1 MKQFGF
7 SILAMFFA
15 GLAFTACSSD
25 DDVMATQKPTT
36 EVDEEASISFSA
48 NVNAAGAVTRVNADG
63 DEWTT
68 GDKIGITMTTGTY
81 ADDDATSIA
90 TGGAITRY
98 NWGYTINNANLAD
111 GNAWTCNEALE
122 LKRYSAAAY
131 NFYAYYPYSADEGT
145 GVEGAMPSNL
155 SINTAAANQATG
167 ANINT
172 NIDFLYG
179 TTSVAADA
187 WASAW
192 TAGKYNVT
200 IPMNHKMAKMT
211 VTLHKGDGLGDVT
224 ALQFNISGVKLNGNF
239 NPLTGKIT
247 ITSPQDPAAVGN
259 VTGSE
264 VTPDGDWVVTLLLMP
279 QTITSPTLTV
289 TATVDGATK
298 AFTKAV
304 TGDWLTL
311 AAGNNY
317 AVNLTLDSGAKL
329 NITGVV
335 PAGWTNTAG
344 QEGTLEE

>member
-1 MKQFGF
+1 MKQLGF

-48 NVNAAGAVTRVNADG
+48 NVNAAGAVTRVNANG

-68 GDKIGITMTTGTY
+68 GDKIGITMTTGTP
-81 ADDDATSIA
+81 AGDDATSIA
-90 TGGAITRY
+90 TVGAITRY
-98 NWGYTINNANLAD
+98 NWGYTINDDNLAN

-131 NFYAYYPYSADEGT
+131 NFYAYYPYSADEGS

-179 TTSVAADA
+179 TTSVAADD
-187 WASAW
+187 WTL

-247 ITSPQDPAAVGN
+247 ITSPQDAAEVGN
-259 VTGSE
+259 VTGAE
-264 VTPDGDWVVTLLLMP
+264 VTTDGYWVVTLLLMP

-289 TATVDGATK
+289 TATVDEATK
-298 AFTKAV
+298 TFTKAV

-317 AVNLTLDSGAKL
+317 AVNLTLDSGALPELDRFIPRIYSWEYVKKR
-329 NITGVV
+329 
-335 PAGWTNTAG
+335 P
-344 QEGTLEE
+344 

>member
-48 NVNAAGAVTRVNADG
+48 NVNPAGAVTRVNPAG
-63 DEWTT
+63 DAWTT

-81 ADDDATSIA
+81 AADDATSIA
-90 TGGAITRY
+90 TDGAITRY
-98 NWGYTINNANLAD
+98 NWGYTINNANLTD
-111 GNAWTCNEALE
+111 GNAWTCNEPLE

-145 GVEGAMPSNL
+145 GVEGAMPPNL

-179 TTSVAADA
+179 TTSVAANA
-187 WASAW
+187 WALNEG
-192 TAGKYNVT
+192 GKYDVT

-247 ITSPQDPAAVGN
+247 ITSPQDAAEVGN

-264 VTPDGDWVVTLLLMP
+264 VNAGGDWVVTLLLMP

-289 TATVDGATK
+289 TATVDGASK
-298 AFTKAV
+298 HFTKAV

-311 AAGNNY
+311 EAGNNY

>member
-48 NVNAAGAVTRVNADG
+48 NVNPAGAVTRVNPAG
-63 DEWTT
+63 NAWSLN
-68 GDKIGITMTTGTY
+68 DKIGITMTTGTP
-81 ADDDATSIA
+81 ANDDSTSIA
-90 TGGAITRY
+90 TVGAITRY
-98 NWGYTINNANLAD
+98 NWGYTINAANLAD
-111 GNAWTCNEALE
+111 GNAWSCDEPLE
-122 LKRYSAAAY
+122 LKRYSGAAY

-145 GVEGAMPSNL
+145 GVEGAMPSKL
-155 SINTAAANQATG
+155 PINTAAANQPGQDTT
-167 ANINT
+167 NT
-172 NIDFLYG
+172 AIDFLYG
-179 TTSVAADA
+179 STSVAAN
-187 WASAW
+187 AW
-192 TAGKYNVT
+192 TLKAGKYDVT

-211 VTLHKGDGLGDVT
+211 VTLHKGDGLGDIT
-224 ALQFNISGVKLNGNF
+224 ALQFNISGVKLEGNF

-247 ITSPQDPAAVGN
+247 ITSSSTAAVGL
-259 VTGSE
+259 VTGKE
-264 VTPDGDWVVTLLLMP
+264 VAADGDWVVTLLLMP
-279 QTITSPTLTV
+279 QTITNPTLTV
-289 TATVDGATK
+289 SATVDSESKT
-298 AFTKAV
+298 FTKNI

-329 NITGVV
+329 NITGVA

-344 QEGTLEE
+344 QTGTLEE